1 MKYIFQIVIATL
13 FLLFFTF
20 CTWYEGSEILD
31 NPWEWKYSA
40 HFSQMLNDQVVDSN
54 DISDLDYFVYA
65 AKFKPLFPSLMT
77 ITALY
82 IIILLGSM
90 LFKRSAKKKALFLS
104 GLGVLLLLL
113 SRLVSNSPT
122 AGGSFFNT
130 FFLTSGILSV
140 LIAALYYYQMPERHK
155 TVV

>member
-1 MKYIFQIVIATL
+1 MKYIFQLVMAML
-13 FLLFFTF
+13 FLLLFTF

-31 NPWEWKYSA
+31 SPREWKYST
-40 HFSQMLNDQVVDSN
+40 HFSQMLNDQVVDAN
-54 DISDLDYFVYA
+54 DISVLDYFVYA
-65 AKFKPLFPSLMT
+65 AKFKPLFPSLMI

-90 LFKRSAKKKALFLS
+90 LFKRSDKKIALFLS

-113 SRLVSNSPT
+113 SRVVSNSPT
-122 AGGSFFNT
+122 AGGSFFTT
-130 FFLTSGILSV
+130 FFLTSGIISV

-155 TVV
+155 TGV

>member
-13 FLLFFTF
+13 FLLLFTF

-31 NPWEWKYSA
+31 SPREWKNST
-40 HFSQMLNDQVVDSN
+40 HFSQMLNDQVVDAN

-65 AKFKPLFPSLMT
+65 AKFKPLFPSLMI

-82 IIILLGSM
+82 IIILLGAM
-90 LFKRSAKKKALFLS
+90 LFKRSAKKIALFLS

-122 AGGSFFNT
+122 AGGGFFNT
-130 FFLTSGILSV
+130 FFLTSGIISV

-155 TVV
+155 TGV